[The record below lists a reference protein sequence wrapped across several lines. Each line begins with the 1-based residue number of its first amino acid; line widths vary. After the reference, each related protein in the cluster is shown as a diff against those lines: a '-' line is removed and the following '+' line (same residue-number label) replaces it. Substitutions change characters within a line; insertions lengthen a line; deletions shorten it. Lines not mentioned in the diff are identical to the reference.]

1 MDSTRSVQSTGSS
14 GAAVRTA
21 LAPTT
26 PTRQPSAPIRVNV
39 PQSSP
44 KPAATD
50 PKPAG
55 YGLPCS
61 KCKTYYLASLS
72 ACPVCKSTQRVSPI
86 GVIPAR
92 ERAASTGASTRI
104 ADEKQEN
111 ILRELKTKLAADSQ
125 AGTQTQTRCKF
136 AGDEPSH
143 KSASVCKTCYED
155 LEERLDLY
163 EAALHMDLNE
173 AAQVIY
179 DAVWAD
185 TSDSNKTYLNAAR
198 ALLAEV
204 RKRAGLKVVLGSMQ
218 TLPH

>member
-14 GAAVRTA
+14 GAAVKTA

-26 PTRQPSAPIRVNV
+26 QPHPTAPVRVNV
-39 PQSSP
+39 PHSTP
-44 KPAATD
+44 RPPAVD

-55 YGLPCS
+55 YGLPCA

-86 GVIPAR
+86 AVIPAR
-92 ERAASTGASTRI
+92 QRVVSVSHATPQDQT
-104 ADEKQEN
+104 QEN
-111 ILRELKTKLAADSQ
+111 ILRALKTKLAADSQ
-125 AGTQTQTRCKF
+125 AGTQTQTRCTF

-143 KSASVCKTCYED
+143 KPASVCKTCYED

>member
-1 MDSTRSVQSTGSS
+1 MDSTRTVQSTGSS

-21 LAPTT
+21 LAPTS
-26 PTRQPSAPIRVNV
+26 PTRPASAPIRVNV

-55 YGLPCS
+55 YGLPCA
-61 KCKTYYLASLS
+61 KCKTYFLASLS

-86 GVIPAR
+86 AVIPAR
-92 ERAASTGASTRI
+92 ERAVSAGASTRI

-111 ILRELKTKLAADSQ
+111 ILRELKTQLAPDSQ
-125 AGTQTQTRCKF
+125 AGTQTRCKY
-136 AGDEPSH
+136 ADEEPSH

-204 RKRAGLKVVLGSMQ
+204 RKRAGLKVVLGPMQ
-218 TLPH
+218 SLPH

>member
-26 PTRQPSAPIRVNV
+26 QARQTTATVRVNV
-39 PQSSP
+39 PQSAP
-44 KPAATD
+44 KPPLVD

-55 YGLPCS
+55 YGLPCA
-61 KCKTYYLASLS
+61 KCKTYYLASLN
-72 ACPVCKSTQRVSPI
+72 ACPVCKSTQRVSAI
-86 GVIPAR
+86 AEIPAR
-92 ERAASTGASTRI
+92 QRVASARPTTAQDQTQ
-104 ADEKQEN
+104 AN
-111 ILRELKTKLAADSQ
+111 ILQELKTKLAADSQ

>member
-26 PTRQPSAPIRVNV
+26 QTRQTTAPVRVNV
-39 PQSSP
+39 PQSTP
-44 KPAATD
+44 KPPIVD

-55 YGLPCS
+55 YGLPCA

-72 ACPVCKSTQRVSPI
+72 ACPVCKWTQRVSPI
-86 GVIPAR
+86 ADIPAR
-92 ERAASTGASTRI
+92 QRVSSASPTTAHDRT
-104 ADEKQEN
+104 QEN
-111 ILRELKTKLAADSQ
+111 ILQELKTKLAADSQ

>member
-14 GAAVRTA
+14 GAAARTA

-26 PTRQPSAPIRVNV
+26 QTQQTTSVRVNV
-39 PQSSP
+39 PHSTP
-44 KPAATD
+44 KPPAVD

-55 YGLPCS
+55 YGLPCA
-61 KCKTYYLASLS
+61 KCKTYYLANLS

-86 GVIPAR
+86 AVIPAR
-92 ERAASTGASTRI
+92 QRVAAARPPAPQDQT
-104 ADEKQEN
+104 QEN

-125 AGTQTQTRCKF
+125 AGTLTPTRCTF

-155 LEERLDLY
+155 LEEQLDLY
-163 EAALHMDLNE
+163 EAALHMDLHE

>member
-26 PTRQPSAPIRVNV
+26 QTRQATASVRVNV
-39 PQSSP
+39 PQNAP
-44 KPAATD
+44 KPPAVE

-55 YGLPCS
+55 YGLPCA

-72 ACPVCKSTQRVSPI
+72 TCPVCKSTQRVSPI
-86 GVIPAR
+86 AVIPAR
-92 ERAASTGASTRI
+92 QRVASASYTT
-104 ADEKQEN
+104 AQDQTQEN
-111 ILRELKTKLAADSQ
+111 ILRELKTKLAAETQ

-143 KSASVCKTCYED
+143 KPASVCKTCYED

>member
-14 GAAVRTA
+14 GAAVKTA

-26 PTRQPSAPIRVNV
+26 QTHQTAPVRVNM
-39 PQSSP
+39 PHSTP
-44 KPAATD
+44 RPPAVD

-55 YGLPCS
+55 YGLPCA

-86 GVIPAR
+86 AVIPAR
-92 ERAASTGASTRI
+92 QRVASARPATPQDQT
-104 ADEKQEN
+104 QEN

-125 AGTQTQTRCKF
+125 AGIQTQTRCTF

-143 KSASVCKTCYED
+143 KPATVCKTCYED

>member
-14 GAAVRTA
+14 GAAARTA

-26 PTRQPSAPIRVNV
+26 QTQQTTSVRVNV
-39 PQSSP
+39 PHSTP
-44 KPAATD
+44 KPPAVD

-55 YGLPCS
+55 YGLPCA
-61 KCKTYYLASLS
+61 KCKTYYLANLS

-86 GVIPAR
+86 AVIPAR
-92 ERAASTGASTRI
+92 QRVAAARPPAPQDQT
-104 ADEKQEN
+104 QEN

-125 AGTQTQTRCKF
+125 AGTQTPTRCTF

-163 EAALHMDLNE
+163 EAALHMDLHE

>member
-1 MDSTRSVQSTGSS
+1 MDSTRIVQTTSSS

-21 LAPTT
+21 LQPTSEV
-26 PTRQPSAPIRVNV
+26 RQPSPTVRVNV
-39 PQSSP
+39 PGKP
-44 KPAATD
+44 KPSPID
-50 PKPAG
+50 PEPAG
-55 YGLPCS
+55 YGLACA
-61 KCKTYYLASLS
+61 KCKTYYLASLT
-72 ACPVCKSTQRVSPI
+72 ACPICKSTDRVSPVA
-86 GVIPAR
+86 VIPQRKRADGVQGTAPQTQQETILR
-92 ERAASTGASTRI
+92 DLKSQLSAESQAASA
-104 ADEKQEN
+104 QV
-111 ILRELKTKLAADSQ
+111 
-125 AGTQTQTRCKF
+125 RCRF
-136 AGDEPSH
+136 AGDEPTH

-204 RKRAGLKVVLGSMQ
+204 RKRAGLNVVLSSMQ
-218 TLPH
+218 RLPH